1 MQILKSKILKQDLIT
16 AIISTVFLLP
26 LLLDNSPISQSNT
39 KIFLLTQSLLITIG
53 ANKIIPSIINLSN
66 VNDSKILK
74 NLENR
79 ITLIIN
85 LVWFTLILSDASFP
99 LLQPL
104 LQPHITNYYNSPFNY
119 SLIFLI
125 PSGQNLPILLSLVIS
140 KPLYYFFGKLILFL
154 ISFIILYILS
164 LLLIAVLKK
173 HKIISNY
180 KKIFSI

>member
-26 LLLDNSPISQSNT
+26 ILLDNSPISQSNT

-85 LVWFTLILSDASFP
+85 LVWFTLILSDAFFP
-99 LLQPL
+99 LLQPY
-104 LQPHITNYYNSPFNY
+104 ITNYYNSSFNYY

-125 PSGQNLPILLSLVIS
+125 PSGPILPIFLSLVIS
-140 KPLYYFFGKLILFL
+140 KQLYYFFGKLILFL
-154 ISFIILYILS
+154 SLFIILYISS
-164 LLLIAVLKK
+164 LLLIAVFKK
-173 HKIISNY
+173 TQNN
-180 KKIFSI
+180 

>member
-1 MQILKSKILKQDLIT
+1 MQIFKSKILKQDLIT

-39 KIFLLTQSLLITIG
+39 KIFLLTQSLLFTIG

-66 VNDSKILK
+66 VNDSKLLK

-85 LVWFTLILSDASFP
+85 LVWFTLILSDAFFP
-99 LLQPL
+99 LLQPY
-104 LQPHITNYYNSPFNY
+104 IENYYDSSFNNY

-125 PSGQNLPILLSLVIS
+125 LSERFSPISLSLVIS
-140 KPLYYFFGKLILFL
+140 KQLYYFLGKLILFL
-154 ISFIILYILS
+154 NLFIILYISS

-173 HKIISNY
+173 TQNN
-180 KKIFSI
+180 

>member
-1 MQILKSKILKQDLIT
+1 MIT

-66 VNDSKILK
+66 VNDSKLLK

-85 LVWFTLILSDASFP
+85 LVWFTLILSDAFFP
-99 LLQPL
+99 LLQPY
-104 LQPHITNYYNSPFNY
+104 IKNYYDSSFNNY

-125 PSGQNLPILLSLVIS
+125 LSGRFLPISLSLVIS
-140 KPLYYFFGKLILFL
+140 KQLYYFLGKLILFL
-154 ISFIILYILS
+154 NLFIILYISS

-173 HKIISNY
+173 TQNN
-180 KKIFSI
+180 

>member
-1 MQILKSKILKQDLIT
+1 MQIFKSKILKQDLIT

-66 VNDSKILK
+66 VNDSKLLK

-85 LVWFTLILSDASFP
+85 LVWFTLILSDAFFP
-99 LLQPL
+99 LLQPY
-104 LQPHITNYYNSPFNY
+104 IKNYYNSSFNYY

-125 PSGQNLPILLSLVIS
+125 LSGRFLPISLALVIS
-140 KPLYYFFGKLILFL
+140 KQLYYFLGKLILFL
-154 ISFIILYILS
+154 NLFIILYISS
-164 LLLIAVLKK
+164 LLLIAVFKK

-180 KKIFSI
+180 KKIFGI

>member
-1 MQILKSKILKQDLIT
+1 MQILKSKILKSKILKQDLIT

-39 KIFLLTQSLLITIG
+39 KIFLLTQSLFITIG

-85 LVWFTLILSDASFP
+85 LVWFTLTITDAFFP
-99 LLQPL
+99 LLQPY
-104 LQPHITNYYNSPFNY
+104 IEKYYNSSFNFY
-119 SLIFLI
+119 SFIVPIINVQKLETLLYLI
-125 PSGQNLPILLSLVIS
+125 IS
-140 KPLYYFFGKLILFL
+140 KQIYYFLGKLIIFLYLF
-154 ISFIILYILS
+154 IVLYISS
-164 LLLIAVLKK
+164 LLLIAFLKK
-173 HKIISNY
+173 TQNN
-180 KKIFSI
+180 

>member
-99 LLQPL
+99 LLQP
-104 LQPHITNYYNSPFNY
+104 HITNYYNSPFNY

-125 PSGQNLPILLSLVIS
+125 PSGQNLPILLSLVLS

-173 HKIISNY
+173 TQNN
-180 KKIFSI
+180 

>member
-1 MQILKSKILKQDLIT
+1 MDYIMQIFKSKILKQDLIT

-39 KIFLLTQSLLITIG
+39 KIFLLTQSLLFTIG

-66 VNDSKILK
+66 VNDSKLLK

-85 LVWFTLILSDASFP
+85 LVWFTLILSDAFFP
-99 LLQPL
+99 LLQPY
-104 LQPHITNYYNSPFNY
+104 IENYYDSSFNNY

-125 PSGQNLPILLSLVIS
+125 LSERFSPISLSLVIS
-140 KPLYYFFGKLILFL
+140 KQLYYFLGKLILFL
-154 ISFIILYILS
+154 NLFIILYISS

-173 HKIISNY
+173 TQNN
-180 KKIFSI
+180 

>member
-1 MQILKSKILKQDLIT
+1 MQIFKSKILKQDLIT

-66 VNDSKILK
+66 VNDSKLLK

-85 LVWFTLILSDASFP
+85 LVWFTLILSDAFFP
-99 LLQPL
+99 LLQPY
-104 LQPHITNYYNSPFNY
+104 IKNYYDSSFNNY

-125 PSGQNLPILLSLVIS
+125 LSGRFLPISLSLVIS
-140 KPLYYFFGKLILFL
+140 KQLYYFLGKLILFL
-154 ISFIILYILS
+154 NLFIILYISS

-173 HKIISNY
+173 TQNN
-180 KKIFSI
+180 

>member
-1 MQILKSKILKQDLIT
+1 MDYIMQILKSKILKQDLIT
-16 AIISTVFLLP
+16 AIISTVILLP

-85 LVWFTLILSDASFP
+85 LVWFTLTLSDAF
-99 LLQPL
+99 LLYC
-104 LQPHITNYYNSPFNY
+104 N
-119 SLIFLI
+119 
-125 PSGQNLPILLSLVIS
+125 PI
-140 KPLYYFFGKLILFL
+140 
-154 ISFIILYILS
+154 
-164 LLLIAVLKK
+164 
-173 HKIISNY
+173 
-180 KKIFSI
+180 

>member
-1 MQILKSKILKQDLIT
+1 MDYIMQILKSKILKQDLIT
-16 AIISTVFLLP
+16 AIISTVILLP

-85 LVWFTLILSDASFP
+85 LVWFTLTLSDAFFP
-99 LLQPL
+99 LLQPYIENF
-104 LQPHITNYYNSPFNY
+104 HNSSFNFY
-119 SLIFLI
+119 SFIVPI
-125 PSGQNLPILLSLVIS
+125 PNVQNLLNFLYLIIS
-140 KPLYYFFGKLILFL
+140 KQIYFFFGKLILFL
-154 ISFIILYILS
+154 NLFIILYIS
-164 LLLIAVLKK
+164 SRLLITFLKK
-173 HKIISNY
+173 TQNN
-180 KKIFSI
+180 

>member
-1 MQILKSKILKQDLIT
+1 MDYIMQIFKSKILKQDLIT

-66 VNDSKILK
+66 VNDSKLLK

-85 LVWFTLILSDASFP
+85 LVWFTLILSDAFFP
-99 LLQPL
+99 LLQPY
-104 LQPHITNYYNSPFNY
+104 IKNYYDSSFNNY

-125 PSGQNLPILLSLVIS
+125 LSGRFLPISLSLVIS
-140 KPLYYFFGKLILFL
+140 KQLYYFLGKLILFL
-154 ISFIILYILS
+154 NLFIILYISS

-173 HKIISNY
+173 TQNN
-180 KKIFSI
+180 

>member
-1 MQILKSKILKQDLIT
+1 MDYIMQIFKSKILKQDLIT

-66 VNDSKILK
+66 VNDSKLLK

-85 LVWFTLILSDASFP
+85 LVWFTLILSDAFFP
-99 LLQPL
+99 LLQPY
-104 LQPHITNYYNSPFNY
+104 IKNYYDSSFNNY

-125 PSGQNLPILLSLVIS
+125 LSGRFLPISLALVIS
-140 KPLYYFFGKLILFL
+140 KQLYYFLGKLILFL
-154 ISFIILYILS
+154 NLFIILYISS

-173 HKIISNY
+173 NTK
-180 KKIFSI
+180 

>member
-53 ANKIIPSIINLSN
+53 ANKIIPSITN

-85 LVWFTLILSDASFP
+85 LVWFTLILSDASF
-99 LLQPL
+99 PL

-140 KPLYYFFGKLILFL
+140 KQLYYFFGKLILFL
-154 ISFIILYILS
+154 SSFIILYISS

-173 HKIISNY
+173 NTK
-180 KKIFSI
+180 